1 MEQDLTVSGDASAV
15 INNSGT
21 MTLGASANAS
31 ATAGAAIATA
41 TANEAFVQEV
51 ITGSS
56 ATQSRH

>member
-1 MEQDLTVSGDASAV
+1 
-15 INNSGT
+15 

-31 ATAGAAIATA
+31 A